1 MDNTQILH
9 KVEEVFRDVL
19 DDEEI
24 TLTAVTTANDIEDW
38 DSLTH
43 VELVR
48 AVEKAFGIRFTS
60 AEILAWKNVGEMV
73 ESVARH
79 KGYVA

>member
-1 MDNTQILH
+1 MPHEEIMQKIG
-9 KVEEVFRDVL
+9 EIFREVF
-19 DDEEI
+19 DDDSLVI
-24 TLTAVTTANDIEDW
+24 TEQTSAKDIEDW

-60 AEILAWKNVGEMV
+60 AEILTWKNVGEMV

-79 KGYVA
+79 KA